1 MIPCSVRSRFFVTY
15 VELGDNMGISEIT
28 EIYNNS
34 SDTYFMYVWDDTREG
49 RYAVYPKVTDW
60 TYPDEGKWFKIPP
73 NSRVVADDC
82 GIPDGGKSAG
92 RDRSRVIFKAAPPN
106 QATSEGDPARG
117 LRINRVGEGDN
128 DALQFRDNET
138 GLELQTPGGKRVQ
151 LPSDVNQKLSLHISN
166 TGAQFQE
173 NDMVRAP
180 DVLAIL
186 QQVGQVMLELA
197 PLLLEAMV

>member
-1 MIPCSVRSRFFVTY
+1 
-15 VELGDNMGISEIT
+15 MGISEIT

-49 RYAVYPKVTDW
+49 RYAVQPNVTDW
-60 TYPDEGKWFKIPP
+60 TYPDEGKWFKIPAK
-73 NSRVVADDC
+73 SRVVADDC

-92 RDRSRVIFKAAPPN
+92 RDRARVIFKAVPPG
-106 QATSEGDPARG
+106 QAASQGDPGRG

-138 GLELQTPGGKRVQ
+138 GLELKTPGGQRVK
-151 LPSDVNQKLSLHISN
+151 LPSDINQRLSLHISD

-173 NDMVRAP
+173 NDAVRSP
-180 DVLAIL
+180 DVAEIL
-186 QQVGQVMLELA
+186 KQVGEILIQLA